1 MNESIVNGS
10 TETGKRNNGVNRG
23 NVSDNNN
30 NSSSIHSLLSNSI
43 TNSSQVSPWFLTVL
57 TAPRRLLPLTRAC
70 Q

>member
-1 MNESIVNGS
+1 MNESIGNGS
-10 TETGKRNNGVNRG
+10 TETGKRSNGVNRG

-30 NSSSIHSLLSNSI
+30 NSSTHSKLSNSI

-57 TAPRRLLPLTRAC
+57 TAPRRPLPLTRAC

>member
-43 TNSSQVSPWFLTVL
+43 TNSSQVSPLFLTVL
-57 TAPRRLLPLTRAC
+57 TAPRRRLPLTRAC

>member
-10 TETGKRNNGVNRG
+10 TETGKKNNGVNRG

-30 NSSSIHSLLSNSI
+30 NSRIHSLLSNSI

-57 TAPRRLLPLTRAC
+57 TAPRRRLPLTRAC